1 MANKYM
7 KRCST
12 ALVTK
17 EMLIKTKMRYYFIP
31 ICIAVIKKTV
41 TIVGK
46 DVKKVETS
54 YIIGKKVKLYSHLK
68 KQNWL
73 FLSKLSIDLLDDPII
88 SHLGITKKK
97 RKHMYIQRLVYK
109 DAR

>member
-1 MANKYM
+1 MYKGSERLSSKANKQMASKHM

-31 ICIAVIKKTV
+31 ICIAIIKKTV

-46 DVKKVETS
+46 DINKVEIS
-54 YIIGKKVKLYSHLK
+54 YIIGGNINWCNHFRKYSGIS
-68 KQNWL
+68 
-73 FLSKLSIDLLDDPII
+73 SKNK
-88 SHLGITKKK
+88 T
-97 RKHMYIQRLVYK
+97 
-109 DAR
+109 